1 MAMIQ
6 VSGAGH
12 RRALDHEL
20 PLMPFI
26 DFMLCLLAFLMMTAI
41 WTQMARL
48 KALAEG
54 PGQSGVDPP
63 ARMARLHVTVRD
75 KSFDLAWREGSTVID
90 TRQIPR
96 TESQSTT
103 DTPRYPTLSRA
114 LGEEWQRHGTH
125 RAASDPARDQAVLHT
140 SNALAF
146 DEIVAVMDALNATKR
161 ATPEGAP
168 PSDVSAFAVSFAT
181 D

>member
-1 MAMIQ
+1 MALIQ
-6 VSGAGH
+6 VSGTGH
-12 RRALDHEL
+12 RRQLDHEL

-48 KALAEG
+48 KAAADG
-54 PGQSGVDPP
+54 SGQSAIETPV
-63 ARMARLHVTVRD
+63 RTARLHVTVRD
-75 KSFDLAWREGSTVID
+75 KSFDLAWRNGSTVID
-90 TRQIPR
+90 TRQVSRSANP
-96 TESQSTT
+96 STA
-103 DTPRYPTLSRA
+103 DAPRYPALGRA
-114 LGEEWQRHGTH
+114 LSEEWERHGSH
-125 RAASDPARDQAVLHT
+125 RAANDPQQDQAVLHT

-161 ATPEGAP
+161 TNPTGAP
-168 PSDVSAFAVSFAT
+168 SSNVSAFAVSFAA

>member
-12 RRALDHEL
+12 ARKLDHEL

-41 WTQMARL
+41 WSQMARL
-48 KALAEG
+48 KAAADG
-54 PGQSGVDPP
+54 PGQSGEDAHRPRP
-63 ARMARLHVTVRD
+63 TLHVTVRD
-75 KSFDLAWREGSTVID
+75 KSFDLAWREAGTVID
-90 TRQIPR
+90 TRKVPR
-96 TESQSTT
+96 
-103 DTPRYPTLSRA
+103 PVMAAGAPVRYPELTRVLR
-114 LGEEWQRHGTH
+114 EEWEKRGLH
-125 RAASDPARDQAVLHT
+125 RAASDPEQDRAVLHT

-146 DEIVAVMDALNATKR
+146 EEVVAVMDALSAAKR
-161 ATPEGAP
+161 KPAAEMSRDARA
-168 PSDVSAFAVSFAT
+168 AFAVSFAT